1 MRKKSIIAFWEFFG
15 FLWSFHKFLCKVVR
29 TCTVSVNRNFWGKIN
44 FSGGFF
50 HSQRRA
56 KNLFEELCPTFLTG
70 LYKLYS
76 GRRGER
82 FDGKSVSEL
91 VIFAQPF
98 SDFEQ
103 NFLNFFRKISGTL
116 GRTALRCLWRDFN
129 ENSLSESIAL
139 FCRCRTLT

>member
-1 MRKKSIIAFWEFFG
+1 MRKKSIIAFLEFFG
-15 FLWSFHKFLCKVVR
+15 FLWSFHKFLCRVVR
-29 TCTVSVNRNFWGKIN
+29 TCIVSVNRNFWGKIN

-50 HSQRRA
+50 HSRRRA

-76 GRRGER
+76 GHRGEH
-82 FDGKSVSEL
+82 FDGKSVSQL

-116 GRTALRCLWRDFN
+116 GRTALRSLCRDFN
-129 ENSLSESIAL
+129 ENGFFRKYST
-139 FCRCRTLT
+139 FCRCPTLT